1 MQLISFFLLLGNNT
15 LMITG
20 AEGADSGSYR
30 CEAVNLLGDSS
41 GLLSIVVEGKFN
53 HDHQH
58 KRKCRCFIVDK
69 T

>member
-1 MQLISFFLLLGNNT
+1 
-15 LMITG
+15 MITG